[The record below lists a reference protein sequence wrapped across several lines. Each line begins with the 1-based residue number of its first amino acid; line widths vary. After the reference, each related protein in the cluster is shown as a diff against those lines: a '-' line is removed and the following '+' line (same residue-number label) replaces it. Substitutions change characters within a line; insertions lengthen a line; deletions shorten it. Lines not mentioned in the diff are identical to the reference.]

1 MNIFFILLL
10 IALIYLLFKNINLK
24 KSRNKKLNRFKKN
37 LLSKESNIK
46 KIFLRDDER
55 TSSNPDINIF
65 IGLFENEIDINRKS
79 NIHRS
84 RLAKFKKSKLNGE
97 IIYSDKEDKLF
108 KYIQGKKIYLD
119 D

>member
-55 TSSNPDINIF
+55 TSSNDINII